1 MQVPKTGSQW
11 LLGSGK
17 TTIHS
22 KPRCS
27 GDEEERKEGKKLNS
41 VNEKKNRLNKLG
53 TDCTGCV
60 FIQTGSRKETANP
73 AGYQVIS

>member
-17 TTIHS
+17 TTMHS

-27 GDEEERKEGKKLNS
+27 GDEEERKTKERKQLS
-41 VNEKKNRLNKLG
+41 SLHEKNRLNKLG
-53 TDCTGCV
+53 TVQYRVPLQGV
-60 FIQTGSRKETANP
+60 LAYRQE
-73 AGYQVIS
+73 AGRNCESC